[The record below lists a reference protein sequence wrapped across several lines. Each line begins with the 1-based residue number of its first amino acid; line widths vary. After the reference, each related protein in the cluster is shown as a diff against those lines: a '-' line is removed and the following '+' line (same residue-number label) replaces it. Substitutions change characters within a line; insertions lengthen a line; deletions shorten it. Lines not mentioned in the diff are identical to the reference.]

1 MGSLKSWFWICVT
14 NSVRKSDEVNDV
26 LLLLELEDDELLL
39 DLEVELVLEYKE
51 ALFIVELIIYLLSL
65 NVGIKSI
72 AG

>member
-1 MGSLKSWFWICVT
+1 M
-14 NSVRKSDEVNDV
+14 

-65 NVGIKSI
+65 NVGIKSA

>member
-1 MGSLKSWFWICVT
+1 M
-14 NSVRKSDEVNDV
+14 
-26 LLLLELEDDELLL
+26 LLLELDDDELLL

-51 ALFIVELIIYLLSL
+51 ALFTVELIIYLLSL